1 MSISSMTGFARVVGH
16 DGTLGWTWEVKSVNG
31 RSLDIRFRLPPGF
44 DRIEVAG
51 RGLAVQRFKRGSL
64 AASLS
69 LVRAVG
75 TTSWRINRDLIE
87 QLLALHKDF
96 SGRIARSAPRLDALL
111 AVRGVVEPVEELESA
126 EAAERRATA
135 IITSFEEALAALAA
149 AREAEGA
156 RLAAV
161 LGAQLDE
168 IASLTAEAEGIAALR
183 PDALKARI
191 REQVAALLEA
201 QPSLPEERLAQEL
214 ALLAIKAAVREEL
227 DRLKAHL
234 LAARELI
241 AGGEA
246 VGRRLDFLCQEL
258 NREVNTLCA
267 KAAEVALTRV
277 GLGLKAAVDQL
288 REQVQ
293 NVE

>member
-1 MSISSMTGFARVVGH
+1 MTGFARAVGH
-16 DGTLGWTWEVKSVNG
+16 DRALGWTWEVKSVNG
-31 RSLDIRFRLPPGF
+31 RSLDIRFRLPLGF
-44 DRIEVAG
+44 DRVEAAARSLVS
-51 RGLAVQRFKRGSL
+51 QRFKRGSL
-64 AASLS
+64 SASLS
-69 LVRAVG
+69 LARPAATAG
-75 TTSWRINRDLIE
+75 WRINRELIE

-96 SGRIARSAPRLDALL
+96 GGRIARSAPRLDALL
-111 AVRGVVEPVEELESA
+111 AVRGVVEPVEEPESE
-126 EAAERRATA
+126 EAAERRAAA
-135 IITSFEEALAALAA
+135 IIATFEQALAALAA

-161 LGAQLDE
+161 LGTQLDA
-168 IASLTAEAEGIAALR
+168 IAQLTAEAEGIAALR

-191 REQVAALLEA
+191 REQLAALVEA
-201 QPSLPEERLAQEL
+201 EPSLPQERLAQEL
-214 ALLAIKAAVREEL
+214 ALLAIKADVREEL

-234 LAARELI
+234 VAARELI

-277 GLGLKAAVDQL
+277 GLALKAAVDQL

-293 NVE
+293 NIE